1 MDSLMK
7 LEIGNQ
13 MFYIKKV
20 TEETSS
26 GDGIISDPPL
36 SAESALLLTFNF

>member
-13 MFYIKKV
+13 MFYHKKV

-26 GDGIISDPPL
+26 EDGIIFDPPL
-36 SAESALLLTFNF
+36 SAESALLITFNF

>member
-26 GDGIISDPPL
+26 GDGIIFDPPL
-36 SAESALLLTFNF
+36 CGIRSFTYF